1 MWFYLRVLFGMKIE
15 FISLCYFITFFIIL
29 FIFAFI
35 EQDSERN
42 EKKMCASSYIQVYFN
57 ELFKRTKKGMA

>member
-42 EKKMCASSYIQVYFN
+42 EKKNVCFLLYSSIF
-57 ELFKRTKKGMA
+57 